1 MVPTAI
7 KHIYQTPHNQQT
19 VSKGVREKQCLLP
32 WNTSTKQSANSQ
44 QGTVDKQSA
53 GTVSKQASKCD
64 YPAYV
69 IATIQLVARYNYVQ
83 LTTDYTAATNA
94 TICHYHRRHSFP
106 PPPLCAVAADTAA
119 EPDRAPS
126 LRPLLA
132 AAGTAVA
139 AEPPYLLLLPSE
151 ERKGVRMCLW
161 GCECV
166 NVCVS
171 PDNRQGL

>member
-44 QGTVDKQSA
+44 QTV
-53 GTVSKQASKCD
+53 SKCD

-94 TICHYHRRHSFP
+94 TICHYHRRHSFT

-166 NVCVS
+166 NVRVS

>member
-19 VSKGVREKQCLLP
+19 VSKGVREKRCLLP
-32 WNTSTKQSANSQ
+32 WITSTKQSANSQ
-44 QGTVDKQSA
+44 QGTVGKQSA

-119 EPDRAPS
+119 EPDRARHCGHS
-126 LRPLLA
+126 
-132 AAGTAVA
+132 
-139 AEPPYLLLLPSE
+139 LLLLVLLLPLNRRTYSCCHRRR
-151 ERKGVRMCLW
+151 ERACVCFCGGVS
-161 GCECV
+161 V
-166 NVCVS
+166 
-171 PDNRQGL
+171 

>member
-7 KHIYQTPHNQQT
+7 KHIYQTPHNHQT

-119 EPDRAPS
+119 EPDRARHCGHS
-126 LRPLLA
+126 
-132 AAGTAVA
+132 
-139 AEPPYLLLLPSE
+139 LLLLVLLLPLNRRTYCCCHRRR
-151 ERKGVRMCLW
+151 ERAC
-161 GCECV
+161 
-166 NVCVS
+166 VCVCGGVS
-171 PDNRQGL
+171 V